1 MSVCRIV
8 RCSMPVGLFFAAA
21 VSAQAPNANEFVSSL
36 RWRGASPEV
45 IFGLAAFFVAAA
57 GFLVFYQWNRRR
69 KAVKDV
75 REHSIGLFDER
86 CRERRLTDEEK
97 EILAEMLPYLPD
109 NAQPH
114 ELFESVLIYE
124 HCLNAYVNKRIAQIR
139 TRERMEDEGEVLRFL
154 RKKMG
159 YDMLSHEHPLAS
171 TRNISAGQP
180 TSVVTAGQNAVLA
193 QNTKIASVG
202 EFYFTVRVADELQG
216 RKYAAGDEL
225 TIAFVRNGD
234 AAYSV
239 NAKIMGASDTGG
251 ITLYHT
257 LKFSRSQKRQYM
269 RLEVN
274 AALKFRVVE
283 TGGKDGKDK
292 AGEAKKPTA
301 QIYTGRIVDISGG
314 GLSFFIDND
323 ERLEIGDTILI
334 TLMLPGE
341 PLNGIKSKVVVVTP
355 VEGKTATR
363 YRHHIRYEAIEPQ
376 QRERIVKFVFEK
388 HRQMLQMR

>member
-1 MSVCRIV
+1 L
-8 RCSMPVGLFFAAA
+8 PFAAA
-21 VSAQAPNANEFVSSL
+21 VSAQTPNANEFVSSL
-36 RWRGASPEV
+36 RWPGAPPAV
-45 IFGLAAFFVAAA
+45 ILTLGCFFVAVA

-69 KAVKDV
+69 KAVKDI
-75 REHSIGLFDER
+75 RDHSIGLFDEQ
-86 CRERRLTDEEK
+86 CRNRRLTDEEK
-97 EILAEMLPYLPD
+97 EILVEMLPYLPN

-114 ELFESVLIYE
+114 EVFESILIYE
-124 HCLNAYVNKRIAQIR
+124 HCLNAYINKRLAEIR
-139 TRERMEDEGEVLRFL
+139 TRERMEDDGEVLRFL

-159 YDMLSHEHPLAS
+159 YDMLSHEHALAS

-180 TSVVTAGQNAVLA
+180 TSVITTGQHAVLA
-193 QNTKIASVG
+193 QNTKIISVG

-225 TIAFVRNGD
+225 TVAFVRSGD

-239 NAKIMGASDTGG
+239 NARVMGVNDSGG
-251 ITLYHT
+251 IMLYHT
-257 LKFSRSQKRQYM
+257 LKFSRSQKRQFM

-274 AALKFRVVE
+274 AVLKFRVVE
-283 TGGKDGKDK
+283 KAGKDK
-292 AGEAKKPTA
+292 DGEAKKPTA
-301 QIYTGRIVDISGG
+301 QVYTGRVVDISGG

-323 ERLEIGDTILI
+323 ERLEAGDVISV

-341 PLNGIKSKVVVVTP
+341 PLTGIKSKVVVVTP
-355 VEGKTATR
+355 VEGKTATH

-376 QRERIVKFVFEK
+376 QRERIVKYVFIK